1 MEIPIEI
8 DGVRGR
14 YRRLRRMLGRTP
26 YLLPLVLLI
35 VAVIANRA
43 LQPNLFEARV
53 LNGNFRVWLP
63 LMLVAVGQALVVL
76 GGGLDLSV
84 GAIVSMGNAIL
95 VTQITP
101 ESSAGHVLLI
111 VGVVLL
117 VGIVAG
123 LINGFATS
131 YLGLQA
137 IITTYATS
145 FIFAG
150 VALFVLPQPGGSIPR
165 EMTRFYR
172 NTTPLNL
179 PLAFYLIG
187 GVLLIWAIARAR
199 RYGRFLYAVGGQA
212 DAAYTTGIPVTWI
225 RMSTY
230 VLSGVMS
237 MLAAMTLTLN
247 TGAGDPRIG
256 NAMTLDSIVA
266 VVIGGNLLSGGIGG
280 VAGPVMGVA
289 ILGFIRNIISFA
301 NVNTWWRTLVDA
313 TIIVVALAGPG
324 LIRLVRGRLQRYA
337 ED

>member
-8 DGVRGR
+8 DRVRGR

-63 LMLVAVGQALVVL
+63 LMLVTVGQALVVL

-117 VGIVAG
+117 VGVIAG
-123 LINGFATS
+123 LINGLATS

-145 FIFAG
+145 FLFAG

-187 GVLLIWAIARAR
+187 AVFLIWAFFRAR